1 MVPAAGFRNPKQHFS
16 NFGPPLGASHFFQ
29 LPGSGTTPWR
39 HPGKVAIFPWCSVCE
54 VSARVFFTGRGWV
67 HRLLFPYKKQNP
79 HGPRLENLTVFDTV
93 FFRVSPF
100 NVLSFAVSG
109 STTLPLACPCPCL
122 GLSQRQALCCLCHTQ
137 THTILLFLV
146 SHAFSR
152 THTVPWS
159 VTETEALPTTRPGK
173 TFSPQE
179 SQNLQSSLKAV
190 KSVQKHEAFLQDT
203 KKKFQKKVKKP
214 IPEFVFSHREAAMI
228 AISCLSLLLST
239 FGCFTFGFFWAC
251 LLFAPELG
259 LSWAPLV
266 FSSGFQTLN
275 DNLVGFQNPKWFFH
289 RVFKP

>member
-1 MVPAAGFRNPKQHFS
+1 MLAISCLPLLVSAFGCSTFGFFWACLLFASELGLSWAPLVFSSGFKTLNDNLVGFQNPKWFQQRVFKTLNHNLVGFPDPLVPAAGFRNPKQHFS

-29 LPGSGTTPWR
+29 LPGSGATPWR

-109 STTLPLACPCPCL
+109 STPLPLACPCPCL

-152 THTVPWS
+152 THTVP
-159 VTETEALPTTRPGK
+159 
-173 TFSPQE
+173 
-179 SQNLQSSLKAV
+179 
-190 KSVQKHEAFLQDT
+190 
-203 KKKFQKKVKKP
+203 
-214 IPEFVFSHREAAMI
+214 
-228 AISCLSLLLST
+228 
-239 FGCFTFGFFWAC
+239 
-251 LLFAPELG
+251 
-259 LSWAPLV
+259 
-266 FSSGFQTLN
+266 
-275 DNLVGFQNPKWFFH
+275 
-289 RVFKP
+289 